1 MMDATKNEVSGEQWA
16 RVYYESLYSLP
27 STASYID
34 ARYAILSSARANGFT
49 AKQIAAIKA
58 AFDAVAVTTSAL

>member
-1 MMDATKNEVSGEQWA
+1 MGPGVLRIALQPAVD
-16 RVYYESLYSLP
+16 
-27 STASYID
+27 ASYID